1 MFLKYH
7 MKKLANLFFFL
18 FSIVLHAQ
26 APAIDWM
33 KRYGGS
39 STDLLNSLIITQDG
53 GFLMG
58 GSSNS
63 GISGIKTEER
73 IGYNQDYW
81 VIKTDNLGA
90 IEWQKTI
97 GAGNPNGLGDLGA
110 EVLRKV
116 RQAADGGYFLGG
128 NSDSPAFGSKTE
140 PNYGGQDY
148 WIVKINSSG
157 TIVWQKDI
165 GGTNEDECFALE
177 ATPDG
182 GCIAGGYSR
191 SGLSGNKT
199 DSNRGLK
206 DYWVVKLDAN
216 GQIQWQKSYGGAS
229 DDILYSILALEN
241 QEYILV
247 GASASNISGEKTE
260 NSKGGGD
267 FWIIKIDASGNIIW
281 QKTIGGNSG
290 DIPYNAVKLV
300 DGFVFSG
307 VSYSNISFDKTEN
320 SRGGADYWMLKTDF
334 NGNVLWDKT
343 IGGGLDE
350 FPTGLMSMEVGS
362 GFVLAGTSY
371 SDISGDKTVPNYGDY
386 NGWVIR
392 TNQNGELLWQ
402 KGIGGSYTD
411 AFNQVVE
418 LPDHSVLLGGG
429 ASSTVS
435 GNLTAEGYGGADYW
449 LVKLEQEQLGTD
461 AFSSNAFSVY
471 PNPTPNDI
479 NISFVESQ
487 EKLEV
492 AVYNSLLQLIN
503 TFKFNRTSFITMPIN
518 GPSGLYFIKINNQEG
533 KTFQVKVLKK

>member
-1 MFLKYH
+1 
-7 MKKLANLFFFL
+7 
-18 FSIVLHAQ
+18 
-26 APAIDWM
+26 
-33 KRYGGS
+33 
-39 STDLLNSLIITQDG
+39 
-53 GFLMG
+53 
-58 GSSNS
+58 
-63 GISGIKTEER
+63 
-73 IGYNQDYW
+73 
-81 VIKTDNLGA
+81 
-90 IEWQKTI
+90 
-97 GAGNPNGLGDLGA
+97 
-110 EVLRKV
+110 
-116 RQAADGGYFLGG
+116 
-128 NSDSPAFGSKTE
+128 
-140 PNYGGQDY
+140 
-148 WIVKINSSG
+148 
-157 TIVWQKDI
+157 
-165 GGTNEDECFALE
+165 
-177 ATPDG
+177 
-182 GCIAGGYSR
+182 
-191 SGLSGNKT
+191 
-199 DSNRGLK
+199 
-206 DYWVVKLDAN
+206 
-216 GQIQWQKSYGGAS
+216 
-229 DDILYSILALEN
+229 
-241 QEYILV
+241 
-247 GASASNISGEKTE
+247 
-260 NSKGGGD
+260 
-267 FWIIKIDASGNIIW
+267 
-281 QKTIGGNSG
+281 
-290 DIPYNAVKLV
+290 
-300 DGFVFSG
+300 
-307 VSYSNISFDKTEN
+307 
-320 SRGGADYWMLKTDF
+320 
-334 NGNVLWDKT
+334 LWDKT